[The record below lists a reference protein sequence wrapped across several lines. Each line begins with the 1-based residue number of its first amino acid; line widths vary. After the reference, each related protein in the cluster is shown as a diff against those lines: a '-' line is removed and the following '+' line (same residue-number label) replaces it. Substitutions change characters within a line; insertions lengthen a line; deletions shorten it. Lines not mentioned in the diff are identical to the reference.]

1 MAEVD
6 KQKIIKT
13 IVGVV
18 VGIAAYFAVQQL
30 FFRAPS
36 FDKQMMAAASELNES
51 CPMMVDA
58 ETRLDNAV
66 AMPDNVFQYNYTM
79 INIKKEDLD
88 VDVFTN
94 ELEPFITNSV
104 KTNPDLQVYRDNK
117 VTMAYYYQDMEGE
130 FLTKI
135 VVTPDEYEP

>member
-1 MAEVD
+1 MAQVD

-13 IVGVV
+13 IVG
-18 VGIAAYFAVQQL
+18 
-30 FFRAPS
+30 
-36 FDKQMMAAASELNES
+36 
-51 CPMMVDA
+51 
-58 ETRLDNAV
+58 
-66 AMPDNVFQYNYTM
+66 
-79 INIKKEDLD
+79 
-88 VDVFTN
+88 DVFTN

-117 VTMAYYYQDMEGE
+117 VTMAYYYQDMDSE